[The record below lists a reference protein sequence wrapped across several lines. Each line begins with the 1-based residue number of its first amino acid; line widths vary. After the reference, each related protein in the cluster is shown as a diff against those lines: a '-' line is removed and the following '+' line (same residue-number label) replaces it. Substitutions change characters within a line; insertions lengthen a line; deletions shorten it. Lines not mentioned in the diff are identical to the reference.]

1 VSKYKSLG
9 QTDQDIIRAIGYIT
23 DMRYIA
29 SYYGVDVQRVIHL
42 RDKIKKP
49 KEEVVVTEH
58 ALEANVKPRAYSTGL
73 NSDSERKWNASA
85 KKGSAALLKAL
96 LKFYEKRLLDKHI
109 AHRDAEI
116 ERLHA
121 ALEAI
126 EAEDGRVTQL
136 QMAHLKQ
143 TLKEQ
148 SEIREAAKWS
158 SQ

>member
-1 VSKYKSLG
+1 MTKYKSLG

-29 SYYGVDVQRVIHL
+29 SYYGVDVKRVIHL

-49 KEEVVVTEH
+49 KEEVVVAEH

-96 LKFYEKRLLDKHI
+96 NKFFEKRMLEKRMLEKHI
-109 AHRDAEI
+109 EEREQDATP
-116 ERLHA
+116 HN
-121 ALEAI
+121 
-126 EAEDGRVTQL
+126 
-136 QMAHLKQ
+136 
-143 TLKEQ
+143 
-148 SEIREAAKWS
+148 
-158 SQ
+158 